1 MAKVSV
7 RPGVGDKVKVVG
19 GNTRKDDEGIIY
31 KDDGVGDS
39 IFTRARHDP
48 RLYQIEFV
56 DGKSDDWF
64 EEAHVELLEK
74 GKGGKVSMWRSESW
88 MLMTPY

>member
-19 GNTRKDDEGIIY
+19 GNTRKDEEGIIY

-39 IFTRARHDP
+39 RP
-48 RLYQIEFV
+48 YKIEFS

>member
-19 GNTRKDDEGIIY
+19 GNTRKDEEGIIY

-39 IFTRARHDP
+39 QPYR
-48 RLYQIEFV
+48 IEFS
-56 DGKSDDWF
+56 DGKSEHWF
-64 EEAHVELLEK
+64 KEAHVELLDK
-74 GKGGKVSMWRSESW
+74 GKDGKVSIWRSESW
-88 MLMTPY
+88 MLMTPVMQSYLGIQ